1 MTQRDLI
8 KLLAAMAREYGKRIF
23 SLREFALLCRETEA
37 ASGMALLRAEREGIV
52 GKVKNVW
59 FNRLDKPS
67 LEALALALRSPS
79 YISFESA
86 LYTHGILSQS
96 PRGALTIATTQRG
109 GSIETPLGSLH
120 YIHLAEKYFF
130 GFDAQRTALPEK
142 ALLDMIYAATRTGS
156 GVMGAEVLYLEHLNK
171 RRLRVFA
178 GKFPCCI
185 GKKIQALR
193 NIKEP

>member
-8 KLLAAMAREYGKRIF
+8 KLLAAMAGEYGKRIF

-52 GKVKNVW
+52 GKVKNLW
-59 FNRLDKPS
+59 FNKLDKPS
-67 LEALALALRSPS
+67 LEALALALRSPT

-96 PRGALTIATTQRG
+96 PRGALMIATTGRG
-109 GSIETPLGSLH
+109 GSIETPLGSLR

-142 ALLDMIYAATRTGS
+142 ALLDMIYAATKTGT

-171 RRLRVFA
+171 RRLRAFA
-178 GKFPCCI
+178 EKFPRCI
-185 GKKIQALR
+185 GNKIRALR
-193 NIKEP
+193 NIKEA